1 MYPQVRVMNCRKGIG
16 EEGRREEGKGEREER
31 GERGREGRE
40 KKERRERSEDNRM
53 GGEREKIKVCME
65 CSDHSTAVCHTR
77 QPLLLGTGQFGGTE
91 QWPQQLSSCAFKS
104 TSLIPFQWAEST

>member
-65 CSDHSTAVCHTR
+65 CSDHSPCYWAQGSLEGQNSGHNSCRAVH
-77 QPLLLGTGQFGGTE
+77 LNLHL
-91 QWPQQLSSCAFKS
+91 
-104 TSLIPFQWAEST
+104 